1 MLIGLIFT
9 ANWLFK
15 TNATFLSV
23 KIDIHIKMKRVIFYI
38 RYHYIFRYSSSIKL
52 SEKNIYLSYFSA
64 LYIGFISIVFSF
76 RLFVAFSFVK
86 RCAEDCVVKSV
97 FAIEN
102 LLDILMK
109 KVTHKNNHKNFFSF
123 VISYVFTEASFCETV
138 NVSEFF
144 KRNWWWNIDT
154 KENWKIK

>member
-1 MLIGLIFT
+1 M
-9 ANWLFK
+9 
-15 TNATFLSV
+15 
-23 KIDIHIKMKRVIFYI
+23 RYI
-38 RYHYIFRYSSSIKL
+38 RYNYIFRYYSSIKF

-109 KVTHKNNHKNFFSF
+109 KSLTKTIKRTFS
-123 VISYVFTEASFCETV
+123 VLS
-138 NVSEFF
+138 
-144 KRNWWWNIDT
+144 
-154 KENWKIK
+154 